1 MQETMDAQMDEELS
15 IEIPTGMTLHDD
27 ERMEVEQEHERD
39 DIDTLNT
46 PMTTNVMV
54 DDKKAYYLD
63 DDELDE
69 DSHKMTLGF
78 IVAFLCLTL
87 ILL

>member
-1 MQETMDAQMDEELS
+1 MQETMGTQMDEDLPMETSS
-15 IEIPTGMTLHDD
+15 IPLHDD
-27 ERMEVEQEHERD
+27 ERMEIEQEHERD
-39 DIDTLNT
+39 EVEDCLNT
-46 PMTTNVMV
+46 PTVVYEDEN
-54 DDKKAYYLD
+54 YHLI

>member
-1 MQETMDAQMDEELS
+1 MDAQMDEELS

-39 DIDTLNT
+39 DIDTPNT
-46 PMTTNVMV
+46 PMTTNVMGGE
-54 DDKKAYYLD
+54 KTYYLD